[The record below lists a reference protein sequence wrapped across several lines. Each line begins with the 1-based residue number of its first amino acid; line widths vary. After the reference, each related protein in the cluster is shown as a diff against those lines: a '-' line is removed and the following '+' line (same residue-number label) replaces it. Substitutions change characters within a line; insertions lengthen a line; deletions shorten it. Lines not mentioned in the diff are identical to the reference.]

1 MRRSFAVSILAA
13 AALAGAAVSAVAL
26 GSTGHPGI
34 SLRATRFG
42 SVLVAANGRT
52 LYLFTADR
60 KTSACTGACAALWPP
75 LLAKGTVDAG
85 DGVKTSLLGAVKRAD
100 GTRQV
105 TYAGHPL
112 YFFARDAKAGQ
123 MKGEGFGGRW
133 FVLSPRG
140 VKVMV
145 HATASGTVVKPP
157 TTTTNSNGGTGNR
170 SRGAVALAP

>member
-26 GSTGHPGI
+26 GSTSHPGV
-34 SLRATRFG
+34 SLRTTRFG

-52 LYLFTADR
+52 LYLFTADG

-75 LLAKGTVDAG
+75 LLAKGSVVAG
-85 DGVKTSLLGAVKRAD
+85 AGVSSSLLGTVKRPG

-112 YFFARDAKAGQ
+112 YFFAGDAKAGQ
-123 MKGEGFGGRW
+123 MKGEGIVHFGGKW

-140 VKVMV
+140 VKVV
-145 HATASGTVVKPP
+145 IATTAGGTVVKPP
-157 TTTTNSNGGTGNR
+157 TTTTNSNGGYGK
-170 SRGAVALAP
+170 

>member
-13 AALAGAAVSAVAL
+13 AALAGAAVSAVAV
-26 GSTGHPGI
+26 GSTGRPGV

-42 SVLVAANGRT
+42 SVLVATNGRT

-75 LLAKGTVDAG
+75 LLAKGSVVAG
-85 DGVKTSLLGAVKRAD
+85 AGVSSSLLGTVTRPD
-100 GTRQV
+100 GTRRV

-112 YFFARDAKAGQ
+112 YFFAGDAKAGQ
-123 MKGEGFGGRW
+123 MKGEGVVHFGGKW

-140 VKVMV
+140 VKVV
-145 HATASGTVVKPP
+145 IATTAGGTVVKPP
-157 TTTTNSNGGTGNR
+157 TTTTNSNGGYGK
-170 SRGAVALAP
+170 